1 MASLR
6 ILVPVKRAID
16 YAVRPRVNKA
26 QTAVE
31 VAGVRHSM
39 NPFDEISVEEAVRLR
54 EGTPAKTIEDIV
66 AVSIGPAKA
75 TETLRTAMAIGCDR
89 GLHVEVP
96 EAAEMLEPLQVA
108 KILKEVVDREKPDLI
123 IMGKQS
129 IDDDFSQTGQI
140 LAGLLGWGQAYGA
153 SEVKLEGDTVTVRR
167 EVDGGTDVVKG
178 KLPLVITSDL
188 RLNIPRFATL
198 PNIMKAKKKKIEKMK
213 LEDFQVRAE
222 NRLKTLKVT
231 EPPVRQGGGTVEN
244 VDGLISRLKEL
255 GAL

>member
-16 YAVRPRVNKA
+16 YAVRPRVNSA

-31 VAGVRHSM
+31 TAGVRHSM
-39 NPFDEISVEEAVRLR
+39 NPFDEISVEEAVKLR
-54 EGTPAKTIEDIV
+54 EKHKSAVEDIV
-66 AVSIGPAKA
+66 AVSIGPPKTVEA
-75 TETLRTAMAIGCDR
+75 LRTAMAIGCDR
-89 GLHVEVP
+89 SVHVETP
-96 EAAEMLEPLQVA
+96 EAADMLEPLQAA
-108 KILKEVVDREKPDLI
+108 KILKQVVEREKPNLI

-129 IDDDFSQTGQI
+129 IDDDFSQTGQM

-153 SEVKLEGDTVTVRR
+153 SEISVDGDTLTVRR

-178 KLPLVITSDL
+178 KLPMVVMADL
-188 RLNIPRFATL
+188 RLNTPRFATL
-198 PNIMKAKKKKIEKMK
+198 PNIMKAKKKKVDKMK
-213 LEDFQVRAE
+213 LEDFKERAE
-222 NRLKTLKVT
+222 NRLKTLKVA